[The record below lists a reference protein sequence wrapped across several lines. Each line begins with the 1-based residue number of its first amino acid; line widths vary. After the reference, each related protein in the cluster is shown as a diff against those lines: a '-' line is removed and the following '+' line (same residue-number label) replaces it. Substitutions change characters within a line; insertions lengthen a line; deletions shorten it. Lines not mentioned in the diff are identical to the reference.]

1 MNETRPLRW
10 PWAISIAAILV
21 LTAAIV
27 LTILNDT
34 FGLFVVIAGMMVI
47 GYGTVG
53 AFLAT
58 RVPHNPI
65 GWLMIVIAASFA
77 IVGVADE
84 YLTYTLTT
92 NVGALPLPEV
102 AAVINGFVFYG
113 VFIPLLVILLLFP
126 TGTLLSPRW
135 RIVLATV
142 LISGGL
148 LILSAIVTPGQ
159 IGGDV
164 ATVDNPLGVEALR
177 PVIAVVNWIAGLA
190 LIIGSIASVVAVA
203 VRYRRAE
210 GDERRQI
217 GWLAWV
223 AALAIVILI
232 VGLTLSSVFSAVESF
247 AFTAL
252 FAVIGIGV
260 PLAIQNAIMRHRL
273 YDLDVVIKKTVV
285 FAIVVV
291 LLVGIGGIVAVL
303 VGVGIVPS
311 LSDSPALML
320 FLGLAYGLMV
330 TPAYRL
336 ASRIADRVVYGG
348 RASPSEVL
356 SEFSERLSETYA
368 TDDVLPRMAAIV
380 GEATRAKEV
389 RVWLRV
395 SGVYRMAA
403 SWPAGLLPE
412 DPVADAGGALPR
424 FPDDGHRTEVRDRGE
439 LLGAITTSFHAND
452 PIDQSRERLI
462 RDMAAQAGLVLRNVG
477 LIENLRASRQRMVAA
492 QDEGRRRLERN
503 IHDGAQQQLVALSV
517 KTRLADTLIDRDTT
531 KAHEMLAQ
539 IQADTNDALET
550 LRDLARGIYPPLLAD
565 KGLAVALAAQGRKVT
580 VPVSL
585 DADGVGRY
593 PAEAEATVYFCVLE
607 AMQNVSKYA
616 QASSIELRLR
626 TSNGSLTFEVRDD
639 GVGFDPQTHTP
650 GTGIQGMQDRLDA
663 VGGSL
668 LVTSSPGEGTV
679 VTGSVPISPVV

>member
-10 PWAISIAAILV
+10 PWAISIAAILM
-21 LTAAIV
+21 LAGAIT
-27 LTILNDT
+27 LTIINDT
-34 FGLFVVIAGMMVI
+34 FGLFVVVAAMMVT
-47 GYGTVG
+47 GYGIVG

-77 IVGVADE
+77 VVGVADE
-84 YLTYTLTT
+84 YLTYTLKTDA
-92 NVGALPLPEV
+92 GALPLPEV
-102 AAVINGFVFYG
+102 AAWLNSFAFYG

-126 TGTLLSPRW
+126 TGTLLSSRW
-135 RIVLATV
+135 RIVLIAV
-142 LISGGL
+142 LTSGGL
-148 LILSAIVTPGQ
+148 LIASAILKPGPYTDFPT
-159 IGGDV
+159 I
-164 ATVDNPLGVEALR
+164 TNPTGIEALR
-177 PVIAVVNWIAGLA
+177 SISVVFDWVAGPLLILGAIGSVAAVV
-190 LIIGSIASVVAVA
+190 
-203 VRYRRAE
+203 VRYRRAA
-210 GDERRQI
+210 GDERQQI
-217 GWLAWV
+217 ALLAWV
-223 AALAIVILI
+223 AATAIVILI
-232 VGLTLSSVFSAVESF
+232 LGLTLQSVFPVVGSIG
-247 AFTAL
+247 FTAL

-260 PLAIQNAIMRHRL
+260 PLAVQNAVMRHRL

-291 LLVGIGGIVAVL
+291 LLVGVGGIIAVL

-356 SEFSERLSETYA
+356 SEFSGRLSETYA

-395 SGVYRMAA
+395 SGVYRVAA
-403 SWPAGLLPE
+403 SWPADLLPE
-412 DPVADAGGALPR
+412 DPIVDPGEALPR
-424 FPDDGHRTEVRDRGE
+424 FPGDGHRTEVRDRGE
-439 LLGAITTSFHAND
+439 LLGAITASFHAND
-452 PIDQSRERLI
+452 PIDPARERLI

-565 KGLAVALAAQGRKVT
+565 KGLATALAAQGRKVA

-585 DADGVGRY
+585 DADGIGRY

-616 QASSIELRLR
+616 QASEIELRLG
-626 TSNGSLTFEVRDD
+626 TSNSSLTFEVRDD

-668 LVTSSPGEGTV
+668 QVTSTPGSGTV
-679 VTGSVPISPVV
+679 VFGVVPISPA

>member
-10 PWAISIAAILV
+10 PWAISIAAILM
-21 LTAAIV
+21 LAGAIT
-27 LTILNDT
+27 LTIINDT
-34 FGLFVVIAGMMVI
+34 FGLFVVVAAMMVT
-47 GYGTVG
+47 GYGIVG

-77 IVGVADE
+77 VVGVADE
-84 YLTYTLTT
+84 YLTYTLKTDA
-92 NVGALPLPEV
+92 GALPLPEV
-102 AAVINGFVFYG
+102 AAWLNSFAFYG

-126 TGTLLSPRW
+126 TGTLLSSRW
-135 RIVLATV
+135 RIVLIAV
-142 LISGGL
+142 LTSGGL
-148 LILSAIVTPGQ
+148 LIASAILKPGPYTDFPT
-159 IGGDV
+159 ITNPTGIEGFRSI
-164 ATVDNPLGVEALR
+164 TVVFD
-177 PVIAVVNWIAGLA
+177 WIAGPL
-190 LIIGSIASVVAVA
+190 LILGAIGSVAAVV
-203 VRYRRAE
+203 VRYRRAA
-210 GDERRQI
+210 GDERQQI
-217 GWLAWV
+217 ALLAWV
-223 AALAIVILI
+223 AATAIVILI
-232 VGLTLSSVFSAVESF
+232 LGLTLQSVFPVVGSIG
-247 AFTAL
+247 FTAL

-260 PLAIQNAIMRHRL
+260 PLAVQNAVMRHRL

-291 LLVGIGGIVAVL
+291 LLVGVGGIIAVL
-303 VGVGIVPS
+303 VAVGIVPS

-330 TPAYRL
+330 TPTYRL

-395 SGVYRMAA
+395 SGVYRVAA

-412 DPVADAGGALPR
+412 DPVVDPKEGLPG
-424 FPDDGHRTEVRDRGE
+424 FPGDGHRTEVRDRGE
-439 LLGAITTSFHAND
+439 LLGAITASFHAND
-452 PIDQSRERLI
+452 PIDPARERLI

-565 KGLAVALAAQGRKVT
+565 KGLATALAAQGRKVA
-580 VPVSL
+580 VPVRL
-585 DADGVGRY
+585 DADGIGRY

-616 QASSIELRLR
+616 QASGIELQLR

-668 LVTSSPGEGTV
+668 QVTSTPGSGTV
-679 VTGSVPISPVV
+679 VFGVVPISPA

>member
-1 MNETRPLRW
+1 
-10 PWAISIAAILV
+10 
-21 LTAAIV
+21 
-27 LTILNDT
+27 
-34 FGLFVVIAGMMVI
+34 
-47 GYGTVG
+47 
-53 AFLAT
+53 
-58 RVPHNPI
+58 
-65 GWLMIVIAASFA
+65 VIAASFA

-190 LIIGSIASVVAVA
+190 LILGSIASVVAVA

-210 GDERRQI
+210 GDQRRQI

-291 LLVGIGGIVAVL
+291 LLVGLGGIVAVL

-320 FLGLAYGLMV
+320 FLGLTYGLMV

-380 GEATRAKEV
+380 GEATRAKEI

-403 SWPAGLLPE
+403 SWPAGMLPE
-412 DPVADAGGALPR
+412 DPVTDAGEALPR
-424 FPDDGHRTEVRDRGE
+424 FPGDGHRTEVRDRGE
-439 LLGAITTSFHAND
+439 LLGAITASFHAND
-452 PIDQSRERLI
+452 PIDQGRERLI

-517 KTRLADTLIDRDTT
+517 KTRLADTLIDRDTA

-585 DADGVGRY
+585 DADGIGRY

-607 AMQNVSKYA
+607 ALQNVSKYA
-616 QASSIELRLR
+616 QASGIELRLR
-626 TSNGSLTFEVRDD
+626 TSNSSLTFEVRDD
-639 GVGFDPQTHTP
+639 GMGFDPQTHTP

-663 VGGSL
+663 VGGTL

>member
-10 PWAISIAAILV
+10 PWAISIAAILM
-21 LTAAIV
+21 LAGAIT
-27 LTILNDT
+27 LTIINDT
-34 FGLFVVIAGMMVI
+34 FGLFVVVAAMMVT
-47 GYGTVG
+47 GYGIVG

-77 IVGVADE
+77 VVGVADE
-84 YLTYTLTT
+84 YLTYTLKTDA
-92 NVGALPLPEV
+92 GALPLPEV
-102 AAVINGFVFYG
+102 AAWLNSFAFYG

-126 TGTLLSPRW
+126 TGTLLSSRW
-135 RIVLATV
+135 RIVLIAV
-142 LISGGL
+142 LTSGGL
-148 LILSAIVTPGQ
+148 LIVSAIVKPGPYTDFPTITNPTGIEGFRAITTVFDWVAGPLLIFGA
-159 IGGDV
+159 IGSV
-164 ATVDNPLGVEALR
+164 A
-177 PVIAVVNWIAGLA
+177 AVV
-190 LIIGSIASVVAVA
+190 
-203 VRYRRAE
+203 VRYRRAD
-210 GDERRQI
+210 GDERQQI
-217 GWLAWV
+217 ALLAWV
-223 AALAIVILI
+223 AATAIVILI
-232 VGLTLSSVFSAVESF
+232 LGLTLQSVFPVVGSIG
-247 AFTAL
+247 FTAL

-260 PLAIQNAIMRHRL
+260 PLAVQNAVMRHRL

-291 LLVGIGGIVAVL
+291 LLVGVGGIIAVL
-303 VGVGIVPS
+303 VAVGIVPS

-356 SEFSERLSETYA
+356 SEFSGRLSETYA

-395 SGVYRMAA
+395 SGVYRVAA

-412 DPVADAGGALPR
+412 DPIVDPGEALPR
-424 FPDDGHRTEVRDRGE
+424 FPGGDHRTEVRDRGE
-439 LLGAITTSFHAND
+439 LLGAITASFHAND
-452 PIDQSRERLI
+452 PIDPARERLI

-565 KGLAVALAAQGRKVT
+565 KGLATALAAQGRKVA

-585 DADGVGRY
+585 DADGIGRY

-616 QASSIELRLR
+616 QASGIELRLG

-668 LVTSSPGEGTV
+668 QVTSAPGSGTV
-679 VTGSVPISPVV
+679 VFGVVPISPT

>member
-1 MNETRPLRW
+1 MFDWVAGPLLILG
-10 PWAISIAAILV
+10 AIGS
-21 LTAAIV
+21 
-27 LTILNDT
+27 
-34 FGLFVVIAGMMVI
+34 
-47 GYGTVG
+47 
-53 AFLAT
+53 
-58 RVPHNPI
+58 
-65 GWLMIVIAASFA
+65 
-77 IVGVADE
+77 
-84 YLTYTLTT
+84 
-92 NVGALPLPEV
+92 V
-102 AAVINGFVFYG
+102 AAVV
-113 VFIPLLVILLLFP
+113 
-126 TGTLLSPRW
+126 
-135 RIVLATV
+135 
-142 LISGGL
+142 
-148 LILSAIVTPGQ
+148 
-159 IGGDV
+159 
-164 ATVDNPLGVEALR
+164 
-177 PVIAVVNWIAGLA
+177 
-190 LIIGSIASVVAVA
+190 
-203 VRYRRAE
+203 VRYRRAD
-210 GDERRQI
+210 GDDRQQI
-217 GWLAWV
+217 ALLAWV
-223 AALAIVILI
+223 AATAIVILI
-232 VGLTLSSVFSAVESF
+232 LGLSLQSVFPVVGSIG
-247 AFTAL
+247 FTAL

-260 PLAIQNAIMRHRL
+260 PLAIQNAVIRHRL

-311 LSDSPALML
+311 LYDSPPLML

-380 GEATRAKEV
+380 GDATRAKEV

-395 SGVYRMAA
+395 GGVYRVAA
-403 SWPAGLLPE
+403 SWPADLLPE
-412 DPVADAGGALPR
+412 DPVDDPGEVVPR
-424 FPDDGHRTEVRDRGE
+424 FPGEGHRTEVRDRGE

-452 PIDQSRERLI
+452 PIDPARERLI

-517 KTRLADTLIDRDTT
+517 KTRLADSLIDRDTA

-585 DADGVGRY
+585 DADGIGRY

-607 AMQNVSKYA
+607 AIQNVSKYA
-616 QASSIELRLR
+616 QASGIELRLSA
-626 TSNGSLTFEVRDD
+626 SNGSLTFEVRDD

-650 GTGIQGMQDRLDA
+650 GTGIQGMQDRLGRRRRLAAGGLDA
-663 VGGSL
+663 RRGHRRHRIRADLDPVASRRGTRETVPPSRVTVRRNTRRETERCIDGPYRELASLSPCMVGAIGPAALTGFRADERTFSLRGSSAGACGESRSRARIVASRGPARGVPQRPERRDASVGGTRLRPAAPGRAGGDDGAAPLARSRPPTMS
-668 LVTSSPGEGTV
+668 TS
-679 VTGSVPISPVV
+679 

>member
-1 MNETRPLRW
+1 MTGARPLRW

-21 LTAAIV
+21 LSAAIV
-27 LTILNDT
+27 LTIVNDT

-65 GWLMIVIAASFA
+65 GWLMIVMASSFA

-92 NVGALPLPEV
+92 NAGALPLPGV

-113 VFIPLLVILLLFP
+113 VFIPLLVVLLLFP

-159 IGGDV
+159 IGGDL

-177 PVIAVVNWIAGLA
+177 PATVVVNWIAGLG
-190 LIIGSIASVVAVA
+190 LILGAIASVAAVA

-210 GDERRQI
+210 GDERQQI

-223 AALAIVILI
+223 AGLAIVILI
-232 VGLTLSSVFSAVESF
+232 VGLTLSSVVSAVESF

-260 PLAIQNAIMRHRL
+260 PLAIQNAVMRHRL

-380 GEATRAKEV
+380 GHAARAREV

-395 SGVYRMAA
+395 GGVYRVTA
-403 SWPAGLLPE
+403 SWPLDSPAM
-412 DPVADAGGALPR
+412 DPVADPGDALPA
-424 FPDDGHRTEVRDRGE
+424 FLGVGHRTEVRDRGE
-439 LLGAITTSFHAND
+439 LLGAITASFHAND
-452 PIDQSRERLI
+452 PIDPARERLI

-517 KTRLADTLIDRDTT
+517 KTRLADTLIDRDTA

-565 KGLAVALAAQGRKVT
+565 KGLAVALAAQGRKVA

-616 QASSIELRLR
+616 QASGIELLLR
-626 TSNGSLTFEVRDD
+626 TSDGSLTFEVRDD

-668 LVTSSPGEGTV
+668 LVTSTPGDGTV
-679 VTGSVPISPVV
+679 VTGSVPVSTA

>member
-10 PWAISIAAILV
+10 PWAISIAAILM
-21 LTAAIV
+21 LAGAIT
-27 LTILNDT
+27 LTIINDT
-34 FGLFVVIAGMMVI
+34 FGLFVVVAAMMVT
-47 GYGTVG
+47 GYGIVG

-77 IVGVADE
+77 VVGVADE
-84 YLTYTLTT
+84 YLTYTLKTDA
-92 NVGALPLPEV
+92 GALPLPEV
-102 AAVINGFVFYG
+102 AAWLNSFAFYG

-126 TGTLLSPRW
+126 TGTLLSSRW
-135 RIVLATV
+135 RIVLIAV
-142 LISGGL
+142 LTSGGL
-148 LILSAIVTPGQ
+148 LIASAILKPGPYTDFPT
-159 IGGDV
+159 ITNPTGIEGFRSI
-164 ATVDNPLGVEALR
+164 TVVFD
-177 PVIAVVNWIAGLA
+177 WIAGPL
-190 LIIGSIASVVAVA
+190 LILGAIGSVAAVV
-203 VRYRRAE
+203 VRYRRAA
-210 GDERRQI
+210 GDERQQI
-217 GWLAWV
+217 ALLAWV
-223 AALAIVILI
+223 AATAIVILI
-232 VGLTLSSVFSAVESF
+232 LGLTLQSVFPVVGSIG
-247 AFTAL
+247 FTAL

-260 PLAIQNAIMRHRL
+260 PLAVQNAVMRHRL

-291 LLVGIGGIVAVL
+291 LLVGVGGIIAVL

-356 SEFSERLSETYA
+356 SEFSGRLSETYA

-395 SGVYRMAA
+395 SGVYRVAA
-403 SWPAGLLPE
+403 SWPADLLPE
-412 DPVADAGGALPR
+412 DPIVDPGEALPR
-424 FPDDGHRTEVRDRGE
+424 FPGDGHRTEVRDRGE
-439 LLGAITTSFHAND
+439 LLGAITASFHAND
-452 PIDQSRERLI
+452 PIDPARERLI

-565 KGLAVALAAQGRKVT
+565 KGLATALAAQGRKVA

-585 DADGVGRY
+585 DADGIGRY

-616 QASSIELRLR
+616 QASEIELRLG
-626 TSNGSLTFEVRDD
+626 TSNSSLTFEVRDD

-668 LVTSSPGEGTV
+668 QVTSTPGSGTV
-679 VTGSVPISPVV
+679 VFGVVPISPA

>member
-1 MNETRPLRW
+1 MNEARPLRW
-10 PWAISIAAILV
+10 PWAISVAAILV

-27 LTILNDT
+27 LTIVNDT
-34 FGLFVVIAGMMVI
+34 FGLFVVVAAMMVT
-47 GYGTVG
+47 GYGIVG

-58 RVPHNPI
+58 RVPRNPI
-65 GWLMIVIAASFA
+65 GWLMLVMAASFA
-77 IVGVADE
+77 VVGVADE
-84 YLTYTLTT
+84 YLTYTLKT
-92 NVGALPLPEV
+92 NPGALPLPEV
-102 AAVINGFVFYG
+102 AAWLNGFVFYG

-126 TGTLLSPRW
+126 TGTLLSSRW
-135 RIVLATV
+135 RIVLIAV
-142 LISGGL
+142 LTSGGL
-148 LILSAIVTPGQ
+148 LIASAILKPGLYTDFPTITNPTGIEGLRSITVVFDWVGGPLLILGA
-159 IGGDV
+159 IGSV
-164 ATVDNPLGVEALR
+164 A
-177 PVIAVVNWIAGLA
+177 AVV
-190 LIIGSIASVVAVA
+190 
-203 VRYRRAE
+203 VRYRRAA
-210 GDERRQI
+210 GDERQQI
-217 GWLAWV
+217 ALLAWV
-223 AALAIVILI
+223 AATAIVILTL
-232 VGLTLSSVFSAVESF
+232 GLTLQSVFPVVGSIG
-247 AFTAL
+247 FTAL

-260 PLAIQNAIMRHRL
+260 PLAIQNAVMRHRL

-291 LLVGIGGIVAVL
+291 LLVGVGGVIAVL

-330 TPAYRL
+330 APAYRL

-380 GEATRAKEV
+380 GGATRAKDV

-395 SGVYRMAA
+395 SGVYRVAA
-403 SWPAGLLPE
+403 TWPSDLPPE
-412 DPVADAGGALPR
+412 DPVADPGKTLPR

-439 LLGAITTSFHAND
+439 LLGAITASFHAND
-452 PIDQSRERLI
+452 PIDPARERLI

-565 KGLAVALAAQGRKVT
+565 KGLATALAAQGRKVA
-580 VPVSL
+580 VPVRL
-585 DADGVGRY
+585 DADGIGRY

-616 QASSIELRLR
+616 QASGIELQLR

-639 GVGFDPQTHTP
+639 GVGFDPETYTP

-668 LVTSSPGEGTV
+668 QVTSAPGIGTV
-679 VTGSVPISPVV
+679 VFGIVPISPT

>member
-1 MNETRPLRW
+1 M
-10 PWAISIAAILV
+10 SS
-21 LTAAIV
+21 
-27 LTILNDT
+27 
-34 FGLFVVIAGMMVI
+34 FG
-47 GYGTVG
+47 
-53 AFLAT
+53 
-58 RVPHNPI
+58 
-65 GWLMIVIAASFA
+65 
-77 IVGVADE
+77 
-84 YLTYTLTT
+84 
-92 NVGALPLPEV
+92 
-102 AAVINGFVFYG
+102 
-113 VFIPLLVILLLFP
+113 
-126 TGTLLSPRW
+126 
-135 RIVLATV
+135 
-142 LISGGL
+142 
-148 LILSAIVTPGQ
+148 
-159 IGGDV
+159 
-164 ATVDNPLGVEALR
+164 
-177 PVIAVVNWIAGLA
+177 
-190 LIIGSIASVVAVA
+190 
-203 VRYRRAE
+203 
-210 GDERRQI
+210 
-217 GWLAWV
+217 
-223 AALAIVILI
+223 
-232 VGLTLSSVFSAVESF
+232 
-247 AFTAL
+247 FTAL

-260 PLAIQNAIMRHRL
+260 PLAVQNAVMRHRL

-291 LLVGIGGIVAVL
+291 LLVGVGGIIAVL
-303 VGVGIVPS
+303 VAVGIVPS

-356 SEFSERLSETYA
+356 SEFSGRLSETYA

-395 SGVYRMAA
+395 SGVYRVAA

-412 DPVADAGGALPR
+412 DPVADPGEALPR
-424 FPDDGHRTEVRDRGE
+424 FPGDGHRTEVRDRGE
-439 LLGAITTSFHAND
+439 LLGAITASFHAND
-452 PIDQSRERLI
+452 PIDPARERLI

-565 KGLAVALAAQGRKVT
+565 KGLATALAAQGRKVA

-585 DADGVGRY
+585 DADGIGRY

-616 QASSIELRLR
+616 QASGIELRLR

-663 VGGSL
+663 IGGSL
-668 LVTSSPGEGTV
+668 QVTSAARERHRRVRGRADSPT
-679 VTGSVPISPVV
+679 

>member
-159 IGGDV
+159 IGGDA

-190 LIIGSIASVVAVA
+190 LILGSIASVVAVA

-395 SGVYRMAA
+395 SGVFRMAA

-462 RDMAAQAGLVLRNVG
+462 RDMAAQAGSG
-477 LIENLRASRQRMVAA
+477 AA
-492 QDEGRRRLERN
+492 QRGVDREPPSIPPADGRRPGRGRGAASNATSTTAPSSSSWRCRCKTAAGRHVDRPRHHEGARDAGADPSRHERRAGDPPRPRTRDLPAAARRQGPGGGAGRAGTEGRGAGEVGRRRHRTLSGRSGGDRVLLRPGGHAER
-503 IHDGAQQQLVALSV
+503 V
-517 KTRLADTLIDRDTT
+517 
-531 KAHEMLAQ
+531 
-539 IQADTNDALET
+539 
-550 LRDLARGIYPPLLAD
+550 
-565 KGLAVALAAQGRKVT
+565 
-580 VPVSL
+580 
-585 DADGVGRY
+585 
-593 PAEAEATVYFCVLE
+593 
-607 AMQNVSKYA
+607 
-616 QASSIELRLR
+616 
-626 TSNGSLTFEVRDD
+626 EVRAGIGDRASAANVQRLPD
-639 GVGFDPQTHTP
+639 LRGSGRRGGLRSTDAHAGHGHP
-650 GTGIQGMQDRLDA
+650 GDA
-663 VGGSL
+663 GPAGRRRRARCW
-668 LVTSSPGEGTV
+668 
-679 VTGSVPISPVV
+679 